1 MVTET
6 VALRAGPP
14 VAVAVTVTLYVPTI
28 GFGGGPELPEVP
40 QPSVT
45 STSNIIKMPPITT
58 MRVGRRLRPH
68 TGMMSKTPASPKPEP
83 ASHPVCVD
91 AARWLSCAAEAEV
104 ETVIASVAMF
114 VPSGVRLGGA
124 KVQVAPA
131 GNPEQANETAWLNP
145 PSGITATDALPDC
158 PTLMETDAVT
168 ACNA

>member
-1 MVTET
+1 MTET

-28 GFGGGPELPEVP
+28 GFVGTELPELP
-40 QPSVT
+40 QPSIP
-45 STSNIIKMPPITT
+45 STSNISKKLPRMV
-58 MRVGRRLRPH
+58 MRVRRLRPH
-68 TGMMSKTPASPKPEP
+68 SGISRTPASPKPEP

-91 AARWLSCAAEAEV
+91 AARCLSPAAEAAV

-168 ACNA
+168 GCNA